1 MSVYPRPPA
10 SVFHRLL
17 ALCAACLIGAGTVA
31 AQDAPAADTPKETLP
46 SRQESLTLRYQRFET
61 TLLQLAEYLRKTDP
75 DRAELLVRALGR
87 SKETRIPDQLVTLVE
102 LLKRDQLGD
111 AIENQETLVVQ
122 MQDLLTLLQSEDRQS
137 DIDKERARIA
147 ALIKNVDKLIGKQTD
162 VRAATERGLPG
173 KDVQPQQQNV
183 AEETQKLLD
192 KIAGQDAEK
201 QAQQGGGKSGKE
213 SKPSK
218 SGDSKPGDAKPGD
231 PKEPMNDSDPK
242 ESPSDNPA
250 DKPKDDESPDG
261 KDSPSGQSGEKKPGG
276 KSSKSPMDQKP
287 NDSAQK
293 PKSPDEA
300 SKPDDKTDKPDDK
313 SPQDQGKPSPGGQ
326 PSLPKN
332 GKPQKSSPS
341 PSQPSPPMPNQDGD
355 MPPPEGGDQ
364 DNQSGQQQPQESP
377 RELPQTPGRK
387 ELEQARRDMERAIEE
402 LKGQQRDKAS
412 GAQDQALA
420 DLLKAK
426 EKLEEILRQLREEEK
441 ELMLAAMEARFRDM
455 LGRQIAVNNGTVGLA
470 AVPED
475 QRSDRHRSRAI
486 DLSRSQD
493 EVATLAAKSLT
504 LLKEEGSSIAFPEAV
519 EQIRGDM
526 LTSARRLERVDVGE
540 ITQGIQRDIAE
551 ALEEILDA
559 LQKELEKSKDQRK
572 QPQQQQQQRPQQA
585 GLVDGLAELK
595 MLRSLQ
601 YRVNRRTRE
610 LGRLTDGE
618 QARDGDVV
626 GQLQELSRRQA
637 KIQRTAA
644 DLAAGRNK

>member
-1 MSVYPRPPA
+1 MPASMNRPPRPIR
-10 SVFHRLL
+10 RLL
-17 ALCAACLIGAGTVA
+17 SFWAVILLVGMPVAG
-31 AQDAPAADTPKETLP
+31 QEPADEPAPKEPLP
-46 SRQESLTLRYQRFET
+46 TRQEAVSLRYQRFET

-87 SKETRIPDQLVTLVE
+87 SKEIRIPDQLVQLVE

-111 AIENQETLVVQ
+111 AIDGQETLVTQ

-147 ALIKNVDKLIGKQTD
+147 ALIKNVDRLIGKQTD
-162 VRAATERGLPG
+162 VRSATERGLPG
-173 KDVQPQQQNV
+173 KDVGPQQQNL
-183 AEETQKLLD
+183 ADETQKLID

-201 QAQQGGGKSGKE
+201 RTQQSSGQKGSA
-213 SKPSK
+213 SKPSEM
-218 SGDSKPGDAKPGD
+218 GDPKDPSKHEPKPGD
-231 PKEPMNDSDPK
+231 PSDK
-242 ESPSDNPA
+242 PA
-250 DKPKDDESPDG
+250 DQTPDG
-261 KDSPSGQSGEKKPGG
+261 KGTPQSGKPGAKKPMGDDP
-276 KSSKSPMDQKP
+276 K
-287 NDSAQK
+287 A
-293 PKSPDEA
+293 PKSPPDPKPSDENG
-300 SKPDDKTDKPDDK
+300 DKPDNAREGEK
-313 SPQDQGKPSPGGQ
+313 SSPSPGGQ
-326 PSLPKN
+326 SPPKS
-332 GKPQKSSPS
+332 GEPRKSS
-341 PSQPSPPMPNQDGD
+341 PSQPSPPMPPQDGD
-355 MPPPEGGDQ
+355 TPMPPNGDQ
-364 DNQSGQQQPQESP
+364 DSQSSPSQPQAETP

-426 EKLEEILRQLREEEK
+426 EKLEAILRQLREEEK

-455 LGRQIAVNNGTVGLA
+455 LGRQIAVNNGTVGLGTI
-470 AVPED
+470 PED

-486 DLSRSQD
+486 ELARQQD
-493 EVATLAAKSLT
+493 EVAILAAKSLT

-551 ALEEILDA
+551 SLEEILDA

-572 QPQQQQQQRPQQA
+572 KQQPQQGQKPQQP

-618 QARDGDVV
+618 QARDRDVV

-644 DLAAGRNK
+644 DLAAGRNQ

>member
-1 MSVYPRPPA
+1 MTARLACDARP
-10 SVFHRLL
+10 FRRLL
-17 ALCAACLIGAGTVA
+17 LLWAAVA
-31 AQDAPAADTPKETLP
+31 VSWAMAATAQDTPAVPAVEPVTVQRESLP
-46 SRQESLTLRYQRFET
+46 TKQEALTLRYQRFET

-87 SKETRIPDQLVTLVE
+87 SKETRIPDQLAQLVE

-111 AIENQETLVVQ
+111 AIDGQETLVTQ

-147 ALIKNVDKLIGKQTD
+147 GLIKNVDKLIGKQTD
-162 VRAATERGLPG
+162 VRSATERGLPG
-173 KDVQPQQQNV
+173 KEVQPQQQNV
-183 AEETQKLLD
+183 SEETRKLID

-201 QAQQGGGKSGKE
+201 RAQQSSGQNRPGQPKPKTPDGKDV
-213 SKPSK
+213 PSK
-218 SGDSKPGDAKPGD
+218 DDPKSDDPSDKPPMDKPG
-231 PKEPMNDSDPK
+231 S
-242 ESPSDNPA
+242 
-250 DKPKDDESPDG
+250 ESPDG
-261 KDSPSGQSGEKKPGG
+261 KGSPQPGKQGESKPSGKDDKP
-276 KSSKSPMDQKP
+276 
-287 NDSAQK
+287 
-293 PKSPDEA
+293 PKSKPSEEP
-300 SKPDDKTDKPDDK
+300 SKDGETPPKDDDPKKSEGSAPKSGGQSPPKP
-313 SPQDQGKPSPGGQ
+313 GKPSKSQ
-326 PSLPKN
+326 PSP
-332 GKPQKSSPS
+332 SSP
-341 PSQPSPPMPNQDGD
+341 PMPMDGETPPMPNDGDQDSQPSPPQD
-355 MPPPEGGDQ
+355 
-364 DNQSGQQQPQESP
+364 QPESP

-455 LGRQIAVNNGTVGLA
+455 LGREIAVLNGTVGLA
-470 AVPED
+470 AVPEE
-475 QRSDRHRSRAI
+475 QRSDRHRSRGIELA
-486 DLSRSQD
+486 RNQD
-493 EVATLAAKSLT
+493 EVAILAAKALT

-526 LTSARRLERVDVGE
+526 LTSARRLERVEVGE
-540 ITQGIQRDIAE
+540 ITQGIQRDIVE
-551 ALEEILDA
+551 SLEEILDA

-572 QPQQQQQQRPQQA
+572 KQQPPQQGKPQQP

-618 QARDGDVV
+618 QARDQDVL

-644 DLAAGRNK
+644 DLAAGRNQ

>member
-1 MSVYPRPPA
+1 MSTDAFSPTRSAGRVLGIWA
-10 SVFHRLL
+10 LLL
-17 ALCAACLIGAGTVA
+17 ALMVPAF
-31 AQDAPAADTPKETLP
+31 AQEASPPAATDAAPRETLG
-46 SRQESLTLRYQRFET
+46 SQQESLSLRYQRFET

-87 SKETRIPDQLVTLVE
+87 SKETRIPDQLVQLVE

-111 AIENQETLVVQ
+111 AIDGQETLVTQ

-137 DIDKERARIA
+137 EIDKERARIA
-147 ALIKNVDKLIGKQTD
+147 ALIKNVDRLIGKQTD
-162 VRAATERGLPG
+162 ARSATERGLPG
-173 KDVQPQQQNV
+173 KDVQPQQKNV
-183 AEETQKLLD
+183 ADETQKLID
-192 KIAGQDAEK
+192 KIAGQDAAK
-201 QAQQGGGKSGKE
+201 QAQQ
-213 SKPSK
+213 SKGSPPKPNK
-218 SGDSKPGDAKPGD
+218 SGDDAK
-231 PKEPMNDSDPK
+231 EPEKSG
-242 ESPSDNPA
+242 EPSD
-250 DKPKDDESPDG
+250 KPPGEQSPDG
-261 KDSPSGQSGEKKPGG
+261 KGPSQSG
-276 KSSKSPMDQKP
+276 KSGDQKP
-287 NDSAQK
+287 GDNKKPMGDE
-293 PKSPDEA
+293 PKSPD
-300 SKPDDKTDKPDDK
+300 SKPDDGDPKPEDETKKPED
-313 SPQDQGKPSPGGQ
+313 GKPSPGT
-326 PSLPKN
+326 PSQNSQKPKN
-332 GKPQKSSPS
+332 GKPPKSSQS
-341 PSQPSPPMPNQDGD
+341 PSQPSQPMPSEEGESPMPQDGD
-355 MPPPEGGDQ
+355 QDGQSSPP
-364 DNQSGQQQPQESP
+364 QPQPESQ
-377 RELPQTPGRK
+377 RDQQRTPGRQ
-387 ELEQARRDMERAIEE
+387 ELEQARKDMERAIEE

-420 DLLKAK
+420 DLMKAK

-455 LGRQIAVNNGTVGLA
+455 LGRQIAVNNGTTGLA
-470 AVPED
+470 AIPED
-475 QRSDRHRSRAI
+475 QRSDRHRSRSIELA
-486 DLSRSQD
+486 RSQD
-493 EVATLAAKSLT
+493 EVALLAAKSLT

-572 QPQQQQQQRPQQA
+572 KQQQQQQAGQKQQA

-610 LGRLTDGE
+610 LGRLSDGE
-618 QARDGDVV
+618 QARDPDAV

-644 DLAAGRNK
+644 DLAAGRNQ

>member
-1 MSVYPRPPA
+1 MTARPSCDARP
-10 SVFHRLL
+10 FRRLL
-17 ALCAACLIGAGTVA
+17 LLWAAVAVSGAMSAT
-31 AQDAPAADTPKETLP
+31 AQDTPAVPSTEPVVAKGESLP
-46 SRQESLTLRYQRFET
+46 TKQEALTLRYQRFET

-87 SKETRIPDQLVTLVE
+87 SKETRIPDQLAQLVE

-111 AIENQETLVVQ
+111 AIDGQETLVTQ

-147 ALIKNVDKLIGKQTD
+147 GLIKNVDRLIGKQTD
-162 VRAATERGLPG
+162 VRSATERGLPG
-173 KDVQPQQQNV
+173 KEVQPQQQNV
-183 AEETQKLLD
+183 SEETQKLID
-192 KIAGQDAEK
+192 KIAAQDAEK
-201 QAQQGGGKSGKE
+201 KTQQSSGQSRSGQPKPKTPDGKE
-213 SKPSK
+213 DPSK
-218 SGDSKPGDAKPGD
+218 DDPKSDKPPMDKPG
-231 PKEPMNDSDPK
+231 S
-242 ESPSDNPA
+242 
-250 DKPKDDESPDG
+250 ESPDG
-261 KDSPSGQSGEKKPGG
+261 KGSPQPGKQGEPKPSGKDDKPSKSQPKPSEEPSKDDETPPKNDDPKKPEG
-276 KSSKSPMDQKP
+276 
-287 NDSAQK
+287 NA
-293 PKSPDEA
+293 PKSDGQSPP
-300 SKPDDKTDKPDDK
+300 KP
-313 SPQDQGKPSPGGQ
+313 GKPSKSQ
-326 PSLPKN
+326 PSP
-332 GKPQKSSPS
+332 SSP
-341 PSQPSPPMPNQDGD
+341 PMPMDGETPPMPNDGDQDSQPSPPQ
-355 MPPPEGGDQ
+355 E
-364 DNQSGQQQPQESP
+364 QSESP

-455 LGRQIAVNNGTVGLA
+455 LGREIAVLNGTVGLA

-475 QRSDRHRSRAI
+475 QRSDRHRSRGIELA
-486 DLSRSQD
+486 RQQD
-493 EVATLAAKSLT
+493 EVAILAAKALT

-540 ITQGIQRDIAE
+540 ITQGIQRDIVE
-551 ALEEILDA
+551 SLEEILDA

-572 QPQQQQQQRPQQA
+572 KQQPPQQGKPQQP
-585 GLVDGLAELK
+585 GLVDSLAELK

-618 QARDGDVV
+618 QSRDQDVL

-644 DLAAGRNK
+644 DLAAGRNQ